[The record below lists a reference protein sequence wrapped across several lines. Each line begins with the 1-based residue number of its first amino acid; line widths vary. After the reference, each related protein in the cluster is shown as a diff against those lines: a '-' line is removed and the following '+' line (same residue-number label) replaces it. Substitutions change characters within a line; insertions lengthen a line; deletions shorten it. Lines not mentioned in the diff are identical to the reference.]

1 MTPPAQ
7 SSAARWRLLLRITLA
22 VLVLVAAGAT
32 SSLIM
37 VGPGEAVVVTE
48 FGKPVRVLTQPGLAW
63 KIPAPIEG
71 TIPIDLRLRTTS
83 SGLQDVGTRDG
94 LRVLV
99 QTYLAWQVDDDPAHI
114 VQFLRAGQQNP
125 DDVARQLRSFMGST
139 LQVTAS
145 SFNLTDLV
153 NTDPAKARL
162 ADFEQALQANLYHQV
177 LDTYGIRI
185 VQTGV
190 ERFSLPAETLAA
202 TVARMRAERET
213 VAAQRTA
220 DGLRIAAAIRS
231 DATRDA
237 RMLSAQA
244 QEQAAGITA
253 KGRARAAQIHAAAYT
268 LDPQLYTLLRSLDTL
283 DATVGPKTRVILR
296 TDAAPFRALVDGAS
310 QADAPVRAATVP
322 APGQAAPVPA
332 VPVQTAPGQAAPVQA
347 APGQAV
353 PVQAAPGQAASVR
366 APPVQAVPVQAAP
379 VQAAPVQAPPVQAPP
394 VQTVPVQATP
404 VPGLQLDGAQL
415 SGASASPAR

>member
-1 MTPPAQ
+1 MITRTQPHRG
-7 SSAARWRLLLRITLA
+7 RWRLVLRITLA
-22 VLVLVAAGAT
+22 FAVLAAAGAT

-48 FGKPVRVLTQPGLAW
+48 FGKPVRVLTEPGLAW
-63 KIPAPIEG
+63 KLPAPIEG
-71 TIPIDLRLRTTS
+71 TTSVDLRLRTTS

-99 QTYLAWQVDDDPAHI
+99 QAYIAWQVDDDPAHI

-139 LQVTAS
+139 LQVTTS

-153 NTDPAKARL
+153 NTNPANARL
-162 ADFEQALQANLYHQV
+162 ADLEQALQANLYHQV

-202 TVARMRAERET
+202 TVARMRTERET

-237 RMLSAQA
+237 RVLAARA
-244 QEQAAGITA
+244 QEQAANITA
-253 KGRARAAQIHAAAYT
+253 KGRARAAQIHAAAYGI
-268 LDPQLYTLLRSLDTL
+268 DPQLYTLLRSLDTL
-283 DATVGPKTRVILR
+283 DATIGPKTRVILR
-296 TDAAPFRALVDGAS
+296 TDAAPFRALVDGPPQAGAS
-310 QADAPVRAATVP
+310 GQLEPADAGPTQAGPAQGKPAQGKPGQGKPAQGSPAQGTP
-322 APGQAAPVPA
+322 APAPNFRYSD
-332 VPVQTAPGQAAPVQA
+332 TRLG
-347 APGQAV
+347 
-353 PVQAAPGQAASVR
+353 
-366 APPVQAVPVQAAP
+366 
-379 VQAAPVQAPPVQAPP
+379 
-394 VQTVPVQATP
+394 
-404 VPGLQLDGAQL
+404 
-415 SGASASPAR
+415 GASTPPPR

>member
-1 MTPPAQ
+1 MTTAAPAIDQSPPPENANRFKGLTAPAQ
-7 SSAARWRLLLRITLA
+7 APRGRWRLVLRITLA
-22 VLVLVAAGAT
+22 LLVLVAAGAT

-48 FGKPVRVLTQPGLAW
+48 FGKPVRVLTKPGLAW

-71 TIPIDLRLRTTS
+71 TIPVDLRLRTTS

-99 QTYLAWQVDDDPAHI
+99 QAYIAWQVDNDPARI

-139 LQVTAS
+139 LQVTTS
-145 SFNLTDLV
+145 SFNLMDLV

-162 ADFEQALQANLYHQV
+162 ADFEQALQTNLYHQV

-237 RMLSAQA
+237 RVLSARA
-244 QEQAAGITA
+244 EEQAADITA
-253 KGRARAAQIHAAAYT
+253 KGRARAAQIHAAAYA

-283 DATVGPKTRVILR
+283 DATVGPKTRIILR
-296 TDAAPFRALVDGAS
+296 TDAAPFRALVDGPPHVEAS
-310 QADAPVRAATVP
+310 AQRVPTPGAPAQGTPALGTP
-322 APGQAAPVPA
+322 APGTPAQGAPAQGAPALAPVPH
-332 VPVQTAPGQAAPVQA
+332 
-347 APGQAV
+347 
-353 PVQAAPGQAASVR
+353 VR
-366 APPVQAVPVQAAP
+366 FSDTRLGGAGAPPP
-379 VQAAPVQAPPVQAPP
+379 
-394 VQTVPVQATP
+394 
-404 VPGLQLDGAQL
+404 
-415 SGASASPAR
+415 R